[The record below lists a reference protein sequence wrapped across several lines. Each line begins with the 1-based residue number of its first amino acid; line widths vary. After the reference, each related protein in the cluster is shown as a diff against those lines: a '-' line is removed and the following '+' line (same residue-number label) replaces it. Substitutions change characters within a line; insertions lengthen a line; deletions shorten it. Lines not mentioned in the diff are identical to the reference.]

1 MLLEGRLGYNAHAME
16 TSRRTFASLLG
27 ALASAPLWDLA
38 VTEARTQ
45 GTVTADTLRAL
56 LDAQGGRSIF
66 DDPARFEEL
75 QSAVTRSALTVATL
89 RAFEV
94 PADVPPAVMFGRR

>member
-1 MLLEGRLGYNAHAME
+1 MD
-16 TSRRTFASLLG
+16 TSRRSFARLLG
-27 ALASAPLWDLA
+27 VMASAPLWDLA
-38 VTEARTQ
+38 VAEAQTQ
-45 GTVTADTLRAL
+45 GSVTAETLRAL

-66 DDPARFEEL
+66 ADPARFEEL
-75 QSAVTRSALTVATL
+75 RSAVTRCAVNVAAL

>member
-1 MLLEGRLGYNAHAME
+1 MLLEPRLGYNAPLME
-16 TSRRTFASLLG
+16 TSRRSFALLLG
-27 ALASAPLWDLA
+27 AMASAPPWDLA
-38 VTEARTQ
+38 VAEARTQ

-56 LDAQGGRSIF
+56 LDSQGGPGIF
-66 DDPARFEEL
+66 SDPQRFEEL
-75 QSAVTRSALTVATL
+75 RSAVTRSAVTVAAL